1 MTKKKHKNNKSELKD
16 VYKESLKSL
25 SPSAQEVDAEHNV
38 ESAAIKLKKLIA
50 SVKSKGYITYDKINK
65 YIENEAIDPDKIE
78 KIFDILSEFKIQI
91 VEKESDGEV
100 KMDDDKS
107 QKRTEDS
114 VKNYLKSMSH
124 LKLLTRENEVEIAMR
139 IENSRNNV
147 IATLCSTPVV
157 MKYFID
163 WYDGLSGGN
172 LLLRDIIRIDET
184 YNSELEEMLK
194 NSEQSSNN
202 GDIVIDSDLGIIEEE
217 DENEDGEIYGEDD
230 DFDTITSFVSMER
243 ILMPRML
250 DLLQK
255 ISNLSETFL
264 RKLEKDGYDKLY
276 NDKKNEKLISDLAE
290 LTKEIN
296 FNDELI
302 KSLVGQLSE
311 IDDEI
316 RNQEIALLKLFT
328 SYNVERVSFLEKHKN
343 IEDSNWIKNMKKS
356 NDKNIVKC
364 FKEREEKISKIRDQ
378 ILDSIKLTGLPL
390 NQFRDIISTIRQGQR
405 DESKAKKEMIK
416 ANLRLVVSIAKKYTN
431 RGLQFL
437 DLIQEGNIG
446 LMKAVDKFEYKRG
459 YKFST
464 YATWWIRQAITRAIS
479 DQSKMIRSPIH
490 INEGLNQILKT
501 QKKMIQKNQRE
512 PTVEE
517 IAKELYMSVDRVRK
531 ILKTSKDPVSLETPL
546 SGDDESILGDFI
558 EDKAAISPNDAA
570 TYGKLKE
577 AATQILSTLTPR
589 EERVIRM
596 RFGIGMVTDY
606 TLEEVGRQF
615 SVTRERIRQIEAKA
629 LSKLKH
635 PTRSKTLKTF
645 FDN

>member
-91 VEKESDGEV
+91 VEKESDSEV

-217 DENEDGEIYGEDD
+217 DENEDEEIYGEDD

-356 NDKNIVKC
+356 DDKNIVKC

>member
-1 MTKKKHKNNKSELKD
+1 MTKKRQNKNNDLKN

-25 SPSAQEVDAEHNV
+25 SSSGRGVDSGHNV

-100 KMDDDKS
+100 KIDDDKS

-139 IENSRNNV
+139 IENSRNKV

-202 GDIVIDSDLGIIEEE
+202 SDIVIDSDLGIIDE
-217 DENEDGEIYGEDD
+217 DDEDDDEEIYGEDD

-276 NDKKNEKLISDLAE
+276 NNKKNEKLISDLDE

-328 SYNVERVSFLEKHKN
+328 SYNVERSSFLEKHKN
-343 IEDSNWIKNMKKS
+343 IEDINWIKNMKKS
-356 NDKNIVKC
+356 DDKNIVKC

-390 NQFRDIISTIRQGQR
+390 SNFRDIILIIRQGQR

>member
-1 MTKKKHKNNKSELKD
+1 MTDSINIENSKDQHKENLKA
-16 VYKESLKSL
+16 L
-25 SPSAQEVDAEHNV
+25 SPSVKEPNPKHNV

-91 VEKESDGEV
+91 VEKESDHDSRAE
-100 KMDDDKS
+100 DDEKS

-114 VKNYLKSMSH
+114 VKNYLKSMSN
-124 LKLLTRENEVEIAMR
+124 LKLLTRENEVEIAMK
-139 IENSRNNV
+139 IEASRNKV
-147 IATLCSTPVV
+147 VATLCSTPVV

-194 NSEQSSNN
+194 NSDQSASNN
-202 GDIVIDSDLGIIEEE
+202 GDIIIDSDLGIIEDEEPEENDLYGEE
-217 DENEDGEIYGEDD
+217 DE
-230 DFDTITSFVSMER
+230 FDSITSFVSMER

-255 ISNLSETFL
+255 ISDLSEKIL
-264 RKLEKDGYDKLY
+264 KKLESGGYDKLY
-276 NDKKNEKLISDLAE
+276 CDKRSKKLVDNLDD

-296 FNDELI
+296 FNDDLI

-311 IDDEI
+311 IDEQVREKEI
-316 RNQEIALLKLFT
+316 DLLRLFT
-328 SYNVERVSFLEKHKN
+328 KYGCERVDFLKKHQN
-343 IEDSNWIKNMKKS
+343 IEKDNWVEQIKSSGNKHMKKC
-356 NDKNIVKC
+356 IAE
-364 FKEREEKISKIRDQ
+364 KEEEVIKIRKK
-378 ILDSIKLTGLPL
+378 ILDSVRLTGLPL
-390 NQFRDIISTIRQGQR
+390 DKFRNIISIIRQGQR
-405 DESKAKKEMIK
+405 DEVKAKKEMIK

-517 IAKELYMSVDRVRK
+517 IAKELYMTVDRVRK

-577 AATQILSTLTPR
+577 SATQILSTLTPR

-596 RFGIGMVTDY
+596 RFGIGMVTDH